1 MSYDGI
7 VTRKIVNELRE
18 KLLGGKIQ
26 RISQPSKND
35 IVFNVYSMGKNYK
48 LLISANNNEAR
59 INITNKKYENPDVP
73 PNFCMVLRKHINQ
86 GKIIDISQKGL
97 DRVVI
102 FSISSID
109 EMGFDTSKKLI
120 VEIMGKYSN
129 IILVDDNYKIIDAI
143 KRVNSQMSS
152 VREIFPSLK
161 YEFIEDDKEDITKD
175 DFKLDI
181 KTLNQRL
188 SDVQVPYKIFHQNY
202 TGFSPA
208 VGKELVFRAGID
220 DRINWGLVSEDEKR
234 KLDKLLEEL
243 ADDIRNNN
251 LSSFVYKNN
260 IKVKDF
266 HCINFTHLSFD
277 KEENETMSESV
288 EVFFTT
294 NKTHDRLN
302 QKKSD
307 LNKKLNS
314 SIKSVN
320 KKVKIL
326 RSNLEKEDSIDKF
339 KKRGD
344 LLAANVY
351 KINKGDKEV
360 KVLDYYKNNQET
372 VINID
377 PQKTPWENVEANYT
391 RSKKLK
397 ASYDYAY
404 KDLPRQKELLA
415 YLEQTK
421 DFINRSTS
429 IEDLTDIREE
439 LVEMKII
446 KRKGKKKKKSSKKS
460 KPYHYITNKSSDIY
474 VGKNSKQNDYITL
487 KLANKDD
494 YWFHIK
500 DLPGSHV
507 ILRND
512 NIDEDDIKIA
522 AYLAAINS
530 SVAKGSKID
539 IDYTQKKNVNKAK
552 GAKPGMVYYTDF
564 NTITIDTSIDL
575 KEAYKEV
582 K

>member
-35 IVFNVYSMGKNYK
+35 IVFNVYSMGKNYR

-181 KTLNQRL
+181 KTLDQRL
-188 SDVQVPYKIFHQNY
+188 SDEQVPYKIFHQNY

-302 QKKSD
+302 QKKSN

-320 KKVKIL
+320 KKMKIL
-326 RSNLEKEDSIDKF
+326 RSNLDKKDSIDKF

-397 ASYDYAY
+397 ASYDYAN

-446 KRKGKKKKKSSKKS
+446 KKKGKKKKKSSKKS

-530 SVAKGSKID
+530 SVAKGSKVD

>member
-129 IILVDDNYKIIDAI
+129 IILVDDSYKIIDAI

-152 VREIFPSLK
+152 VREIFPSLE

-181 KTLNQRL
+181 KTLDQRL
-188 SDVQVPYKIFHQNY
+188 SDEQVPYKIFHQNY

-251 LSSFVYKNN
+251 LSSFVYKDN

-266 HCINFTHLSFD
+266 HCIDFTHLSFD

-326 RSNLEKEDSIDKF
+326 RSNLEKKDSIDKF

-397 ASYDYAY
+397 ASYDYAN

-446 KRKGKKKKKSSKKS
+446 KKKGKKKSSKKS

-530 SVAKGSKID
+530 SVAKGNKVD

>member
-7 VTRKIVNELRE
+7 VTRKVVNELRE

-26 RISQPSKND
+26 KISQPSKND
-35 IVFNVYSMGKNYK
+35 IVFNIYSMGKNYK
-48 LLISANNNEAR
+48 LLLSANNNEAR
-59 INITNKKYENPDVP
+59 INLTNIKYENPDIP

-86 GKIIDISQKGL
+86 GKLIDISQKGL

-120 VEIMGKYSN
+120 IEIMGKYSN
-129 IILVDDNYKIIDAI
+129 IILVDENYKIIDAI

-161 YEFIEDDKEDITKD
+161 YEFIEDEKEDITKD

-181 KTLNQRL
+181 KTLDQRL
-188 SDVQVPYKIFHQNY
+188 SDEQVPYKIFHQNY
-202 TGFSPA
+202 TGFSPT

-220 DRINWGLVSEDEKR
+220 ERINWGLVSEDEKR
-234 KLDKLLEEL
+234 NLDKLLKKL
-243 ADDIRNNN
+243 AEDIRNNN
-251 LSSFVYKNN
+251 LSSFVYKDN
-260 IKVKDF
+260 IKIKDF
-266 HCINFTHLSFD
+266 HCINFTHLAFD
-277 KEENETMSESV
+277 KEENDTMSESI
-288 EVFFTT
+288 EKFFTT

-307 LNKKLNS
+307 LNKKISS
-314 SIKSVN
+314 SIKSVDN
-320 KKVKIL
+320 KVKIL
-326 RSNLEKEDSIDKF
+326 RSNLDKKDSIDKF

-360 KVLDYYKNNQET
+360 ELLDYYNNNQET
-372 VINID
+372 VISID
-377 PQKTPWENVEANYT
+377 PLKTPWENVEANYS

-397 ASYDYAY
+397 ASYDYAK
-404 KDLPRQKELLA
+404 KDLPKQIELLA

-421 DFINRSTS
+421 DFINRSNS
-429 IEDLTDIREE
+429 IDDLSDIREE
-439 LVEMKII
+439 LVDMKII
-446 KRKGKKKKKSSKKS
+446 KKKGKNKKKSSKKS
-460 KPYHYITNKSSDIY
+460 KPYHYITNNTSDIY

-507 ILRND
+507 VLRND
-512 NIDEDDIKIA
+512 NINEDDIKIA
-522 AYLAAINS
+522 AFLAAINS
-530 SVAKGSKID
+530 SVFRGSKVD
-539 IDYTQKKNVNKAK
+539 IDYTQKKNVNKSK

-564 NTITIDTSIDL
+564 NTITIDTSLDL
-575 KEAYKEV
+575 KDYYKEI